1 MKSTLALLA
10 PLVLVG
16 LGACATSQ
24 APAPAPGSAFPPMT
38 SGAGKTTTTM
48 MGLGHLPDSLSAEQR
63 AQVEEIAL
71 DLRDRQ
77 RALMRQMHAYAAP
90 QSGGGGSAQDEQ
102 VARSELA
109 ALHREMLENTIA
121 ARRRIEALL
130 TPEQRQEWR
139 RGWAPAR

>member
-16 LGACATSQ
+16 LGACSTTQTA
-24 APAPAPGSAFPPMT
+24 APAPGCAFPPT
-38 SGAGKTTTTM
+38 PSGAGKTTTTM

-63 AQVEEIAL
+63 AQVDEIAL

-90 QSGGGGSAQDEQ
+90 QPGGASVQDEQ
-102 VARSELA
+102 AARRELEG
-109 ALHREMLENTIA
+109 LHREMLEKTIA

-130 TPEQRQEWR
+130 TPEQRLEWR
-139 RGWAPAR
+139 RAGTPAR

>member
-1 MKSTLALLA
+1 MKRILALLA

-16 LGACATSQ
+16 LGACSSNQ
-24 APAPAPGSAFPPMT
+24 PPSLAPGSAVPPMT
-38 SGAGKTTTTM
+38 SGAGKTTTM
-48 MGLGHLPDSLSAEQR
+48 MGLGHLPGDLSAEQR
-63 AQVEEIAL
+63 AQVDEIAL

-90 QSGGGGSAQDEQ
+90 QSGGASAPDEQ
-102 VARSELA
+102 AARSELA
-109 ALHREMLENTIA
+109 RLHREMLENTIA

-139 RGWAPAR
+139 RGSAPAR

>member
-16 LGACATSQ
+16 LGACSATQPPS
-24 APAPAPGSAFPPMT
+24 PAPGSAVPPMA

-63 AQVEEIAL
+63 AQVEQIAR

-77 RALMRQMHAYAAP
+77 RALMRQMHAHAVP
-90 QSGGGGSAQDEQ
+90 QSGGASVQDEQ
-102 VARSELA
+102 AARRELEG
-109 ALHREMLENTIA
+109 LHREMLENTIA

-139 RGWAPAR
+139 RAWAPAR